1 VRVYEG
7 GGEGE
12 RSEIRSMDIGSV
24 IITSISLCLITGEVA
39 LTLTGDD
46 VLTGLL
52 SLTRILRT
60 VRVATTRV
68 L

>member
-1 VRVYEG
+1 
-7 GGEGE
+7 
-12 RSEIRSMDIGSV
+12 MDIGSV